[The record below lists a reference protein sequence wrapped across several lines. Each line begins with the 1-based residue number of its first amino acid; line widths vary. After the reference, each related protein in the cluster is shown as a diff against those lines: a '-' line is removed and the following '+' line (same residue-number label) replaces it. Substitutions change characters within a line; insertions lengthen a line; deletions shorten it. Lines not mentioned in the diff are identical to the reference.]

1 MAISLW
7 ANPHLARY
15 GSANH
20 DRDVRSTCLY
30 YCLYRASDI
39 TYYQKKD
46 ITSTSFLLTRHYA
59 GVGPFENLPARTV
72 IRASL
77 TSNSSRTAPKLA
89 DVSKHSGSIVCL
101 VFDVPVAADF
111 GKELCLH
118 ELNVLLGKI
127 PNVLVL

>member
-1 MAISLW
+1 M
-7 ANPHLARY
+7 
-15 GSANH
+15 
-20 DRDVRSTCLY
+20 
-30 YCLYRASDI
+30 
-39 TYYQKKD
+39 
-46 ITSTSFLLTRHYA
+46 TRHYA

-89 DVSKHSGSIVCL
+89 DVSKLSGSIVCL